1 MISGLMGIDILQGQ
15 IVPIFF
21 NHRNKR
27 EYQLTLQTLCAP
39 EGHHIKLFPIVPD
52 YPRKNLTKLDRKR
65 YISQAASGSTWSMPV
80 IEEEAMNIF
89 TRPIVGK
96 LQKEMRNS
104 TTYIVEE
111 ERVGTYSFVEESKTI

>member
-1 MISGLMGIDILQGQ
+1 MS
-15 IVPIFF
+15 
-21 NHRNKR
+21 
-27 EYQLTLQTLCAP
+27 
-39 EGHHIKLFPIVPD
+39 
-52 YPRKNLTKLDRKR
+52 
-65 YISQAASGSTWSMPV
+65 V

-111 ERVGTYSFVEESKTI
+111 ERVGTYFFVEESKTI